1 MGGGLL
7 QIVANGVQDAYL
19 TGNPQITFFKVVY
32 RRYTNFSI
40 ECMTQ
45 EFTGTA
51 DFNNSVYC
59 NISRNADLI
68 HHMTL
73 KVKLP
78 EITSSNVW
86 EGYTNNI
93 GHALIKE
100 IEIQIGGQVIDKH
113 YGEWLDI
120 LDEINDNEEQRKMLY
135 KYKSTA
141 SLLTNNGAKTVY
153 VPLKFW
159 FCNNPGLALPL
170 IALQYHEIDIK
181 LTFRSLAQLVKSND
195 ILTNLS
201 GSMKSAE
208 LLVDYIYLD
217 TDERRRFAQATH
229 EYLITQ
235 VQHTGSENISSSAIT
250 KSVDMDYNHP
260 VKALYWVFRTNTN
273 GEQNAITGNN
283 YFTYSNSSGAK
294 HIMDVE
300 LLLNGQSRFR
310 KQDEDYFRLVQQK
323 NHFNRI
329 SDKYVYTYSF
339 ALKPLEH
346 QPSGTLN
353 FSRIDTTTLKFSMNN
368 TEARQVLIFAENYNI
383 LRIMS
388 GMGGLAYS
396 H

>member
-7 QIVANGVQDAYL
+7 QIVSNGVQDTYI

-32 RRYTNFSI
+32 RRHTNFSI
-40 ECMTQ
+40 ECMSQ

-68 HHMTL
+68 HKMTL

-78 EITSSNVW
+78 AVGANSLWS
-86 EGYTNNI
+86 GYTNNI

-100 IEIQIGGQVIDKH
+100 IEIQIGGQMIDKH

-120 LDEINDNEEQRKMLY
+120 LDELNDNEEQRKMLY
-135 KYKSTA
+135 KYKSNA
-141 SLLTNNGAKTVY
+141 SLLTNNAARTVY

-181 LTFRSLAQLVKSND
+181 LTFRSLAQLVKSNAAYSSP
-195 ILTNLS
+195 S
-201 GSMKSAE
+201 GRMTSAE

-235 VQHTGSENISSSAIT
+235 IQHTGSENVSSGATT
-250 KSVDMDYNHP
+250 KTVDLTYNHP
-260 VKALYWVFRTNTN
+260 VKALYWAFRTNTN
-273 GEQNAITGNN
+273 TSQNAITGNN
-283 YFTYSNSSGAK
+283 YFTYSNSSNVN
-294 HIMDVE
+294 HITDVE
-300 LLLNGQSRFR
+300 LQLNGQNRFR
-310 KQDEDYFRLVQQK
+310 KQDEDYFRFVQQK

-329 SDKYVYTYSF
+329 SDKYVYAYSF

-353 FSRIDTTTLKFSMNN
+353 FSRIDTSTLRFTMNN
-368 TEARQVLIFAENYNI
+368 SESREVLIFAENYNI

-396 H
+396 S